1 MLLLPMRFS
10 AYLLIPTSFVKSSFT
25 DLAVRKGPPPMRLSV
40 TKTHTDTKAQD
51 EVSGNHQIAVQSPE
65 RKANG
70 SGVRAHHLRKH
81 SGQLQECFQLVDS

>member
-1 MLLLPMRFS
+1 
-10 AYLLIPTSFVKSSFT
+10 
-25 DLAVRKGPPPMRLSV
+25 V

-70 SGVRAHHLRKH
+70 SGVRAHHKAVGEPAGARVVSRDHTPYSKL
-81 SGQLQECFQLVDS
+81 